1 MTTPD
6 RAMPDRAAGGSAT
19 TARAIPTTATLRAD
33 EPHPAADTATLGE
46 TTRVAATVLLPAVAT
61 GLIRRR
67 PAAMQMVERYDVDRL
82 AVTTLR
88 KLRRDHRG
96 RPVRLRRPGRSV
108 TVLLDHADVG
118 HLLAEAPTPF
128 SPATLEKRA
137 ALSRFQP
144 HGVLISEGD
153 ERAERRDLNEDVLEP
168 AREVHHLAGDWAAT
182 IASHVAELPNVVDWA
197 QFADTWWRLVREI
210 TLGGDTVDD
219 REITALLTTLRQRAN
234 WAYLVPKLRRQRTRL
249 LELVQQQVASHRPG
263 SLASVLAASAAED
276 GNAGR
281 SHGSGGTGAGSVSD
295 AVASQLLHWLF
306 AFDAAGIA
314 TFRTLALLAAQ
325 PDMLRRAREEARD
338 GAADTARQLPF
349 LRACVL
355 ESLRLWPTTPAL
367 LREARTD
374 TAWARN
380 GATLLAFAP
389 LFHRD
394 SARLPYA
401 DRFAPDVWLDGRA
414 AAQPALVPFSAGP
427 AACPGRDVVLFTT
440 ATFLAAV
447 LREREPRLDATGGA
461 RLDGGRVPA
470 SLNHF
475 ALRVSG

>member
-6 RAMPDRAAGGSAT
+6 RRTTAAAPATAAQAIAT
-19 TARAIPTTATLRAD
+19 TAGLRG
-33 EPHPAADTATLGE
+33 EPHHAADTASLGE
-46 TTRVAATVLLPAVAT
+46 TARVAATVLLPAVAT

-67 PAAMQMVERYDVDRL
+67 PAAMQIVERYDVDRH
-82 AVTTLR
+82 AVRTLR
-88 KLRRDHRG
+88 KLRRAHRG
-96 RPVRLRRPGRSV
+96 RPVRLRLPGRSV
-108 TVLLDHADVG
+108 TVLLDHSDVG

-144 HGVLISEGD
+144 HGVLISEGG
-153 ERAERRDLNEDVLEP
+153 ERAQRRALNEDALEP
-168 AREVHHLAGDWAAT
+168 GDGVHHLAGGWAAT
-182 IASHVAELPNVVDWA
+182 IASHVDGLPTVVGWE
-197 QFADTWWRLVREI
+197 QFDDTWWRLVREI
-210 TLGGDTVDD
+210 TLGGDTLDD
-219 REITALLTTLRQRAN
+219 REITDLLTTLRRRAN
-234 WAYLVPKLRRQRTRL
+234 WAYLVPTLRRNRQRL
-249 LELVQQQVASHRPG
+249 LELVRQQVAANRPG
-263 SLASVLAASAAED
+263 SLASALATAAGVAGSD
-276 GNAGR
+276 GR
-281 SHGSGGTGAGSVSD
+281 YHGSRGTGSGSVSD

-314 TFRTLALLAAQ
+314 TFRTLALLAAH
-325 PDMLRRAREEARD
+325 PDMRRRAREEARD
-338 GAADTARQLPF
+338 GTADTPRQLPF

-440 ATFLAAV
+440 ATFLSAF
-447 LREREPRLDATGGA
+447 LQEREPQLDGTGGA
-461 RLDGGRVPA
+461 RLDGGRIPA
-470 SLNHF
+470 SLNHV